1 MGTAYK
7 IAIITLVVVGFVFAR
22 SGKSIQQVVKKNVK
36 SEHYFIKN
44 DSQDNVE
51 NKLERKRSHK
61 RRRKMRKPVKGL
73 R

>member
-1 MGTAYK
+1 MGTLYK
-7 IAIITLVVVGFVFAR
+7 IGIITLLVVGLVFAR
-22 SGKSIQQVVKKNVK
+22 SGKSIQQVVKKNAK
-36 SEHYFIKN
+36 SEHNFIKN
-44 DSQDNVE
+44 DSQDNGE

>member
-1 MGTAYK
+1 MGTLFK
-7 IAIITLVVVGFVFAR
+7 IGIITLLVVGFVFAR
-22 SGKSIQQVVKKNVK
+22 SGKSIQQVVKKNAT
-36 SEHYFIKN
+36 SEHNFIKN
-44 DSQDNVE
+44 DSQDNGK